1 MQQMPHLNQTI
12 DASNTTYK
20 PETTH
25 APPPGRLCHRPQKHH
40 LAHMN
45 YRQQRQHT

>member
-25 APPPGRLCHRPQKHH
+25 APPPWTPLPQTTEASPSTYE
-40 LAHMN
+40 L
-45 YRQQRQHT
+45 